1 MVLEDERVLEGRL
14 VFPRIISSPPIQSL
28 ILIESSPFERR
39 SVLSR
44 TSPVSG
50 DESRIWNHYIKVS
63 SLSTTSWSQQIFR
76 WHNFPSSIRTLSIA
90 FRSKVKPSQVKTGSS
105 MTSLEIGHAKSCYEA
120 VSNSRCE
127 KYLRRRRSQDVLKKI
142 YHCGPELTGTVK
154 SSCEGA
160 LTGTSDFLG
169 IFGKFIEYSNPNR
182 TASNVESQHI
192 VIWIYTI
199 LYFV

>member
-1 MVLEDERVLEGRL
+1 MKSPSRLKNRTVTVLEDERVLEDRL
-14 VFPRIISSPPIQSL
+14 VFPRIISSPPIHSL

-63 SLSTTSWSQQIFR
+63 PLPTTFWTPQKIR
-76 WHNFPSSIRTLSIA
+76 RHKCPSSIRTLSIA

-120 VSNSRCE
+120 VSDYCCE
-127 KYLRRRRSQDVLKKI
+127 KDLGIRRS
-142 YHCGPELTGTVK
+142 
-154 SSCEGA
+154 
-160 LTGTSDFLG
+160 
-169 IFGKFIEYSNPNR
+169 
-182 TASNVESQHI
+182 
-192 VIWIYTI
+192 
-199 LYFV
+199 